1 MGFGTMYWWLGILLG
16 IVMLYFGS
24 DWLVDGAK
32 KLALRLGISPFVIGL
47 TVLAFGSSSPE
58 CITSIVSTST
68 PDIIIGNV
76 IGSNIANIGLCIGLA
91 ALLNPMVAKYASMR
105 FEIITMVFSAILITI
120 MGIRGFI
127 GPIEGI
133 ILMILLITFILAVY
147 FMKRDDKASQE
158 SYTSEIDNDIDRST
172 KKLVLWI
179 GMCIVG
185 LVLPYFGA
193 RFFIDGATDL
203 AETLGVSKLMIGLIV
218 VAIGTSLPELCIS
231 LMASFKGENE
241 LAVSNIVGSNIF
253 NAFFVLGIGASLVN
267 VPVSDPTLYFHMPIM
282 IGLSVLMFLMV
293 WRSNKITKVYGAILL
308 TIYIAYIVTMAF
320 VPSLTM

>member
-1 MGFGTMYWWLGILLG
+1 MFWLIGMILG
-16 IVMLYFGS
+16 VVMLYFGS

-32 KLALRLGISPFVIGL
+32 KLALRLGIAPFVIGL

-58 CITSIVSTST
+58 CVTSIVSTSK

-91 ALLNPMVAKYASMR
+91 ALIHPMAAKFASMR
-105 FEIITMVFSAILITI
+105 FEITTMVVSVSLITI
-120 MGIRGFI
+120 MGISGFI
-127 GPIEGI
+127 GLVDGI
-133 ILMILLITFILAVY
+133 ILISLLILFILAVY
-147 FMKRDDKASQE
+147 FLKRGDKDAQE
-158 SYTSEIDNDIDRST
+158 SYVSEIEDEIDRST

-185 LVLPYFGA
+185 LVLLYFGA

-203 AETLGVSKLMIGLIV
+203 AREIGVSELMIGLIV

-231 LMASFKGENE
+231 LMAAYRGENE

-253 NAFFVLGIGASLVN
+253 NSFFVLGIGAVLVD
-267 VPVSDPTLYFHMPIM
+267 VPVLDTTLAFHMPVM
-282 IGLSVLMFLMV
+282 ILLSVLMFIMV
-293 WRSNKITKVYGAILL
+293 WKRNEISKLSGIVLLVIYVGYIIAMAIE
-308 TIYIAYIVTMAF
+308 
-320 VPSLTM
+320 PSLTM